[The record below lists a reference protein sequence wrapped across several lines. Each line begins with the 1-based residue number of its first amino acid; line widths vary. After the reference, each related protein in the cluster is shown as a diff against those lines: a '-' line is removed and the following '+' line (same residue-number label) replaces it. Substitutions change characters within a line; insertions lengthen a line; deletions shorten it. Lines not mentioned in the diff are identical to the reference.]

1 MNRQAS
7 YSGHGTREIRDVT
20 EVLEHGQVP
29 CCVVGVSA
37 LIFYGVPR
45 VRDV

>member
-1 MNRQAS
+1 MDRQAS
-7 YSGHGTREIRDVT
+7 CGGHGTFEIRDVT
-20 EVLEHGQVP
+20 EVLEQSQIP